1 MNTKYSQDKQWDLLE
16 QWYMDPSPK
25 KKFDHFLRYHG
36 YPCSNFED
44 DGLYYMQIC
53 RKFWYA
59 SRSERQLE
67 FIRKH
72 KGQYWEEADN
82 NDRFN
87 DTLIVAGLCLI
98 AGYGFGFAVAAAARP
113 GSR

>member
-1 MNTKYSQDKQWDLLE
+1 MNPKYSQEKQWDLLE

-25 KKFDHFLRYHG
+25 KKFDHFLRHQG

-67 FIRKH
+67 FIRRH
-72 KGQYWEEADN
+72 KNQYWEEADN
-82 NDRFN
+82 NDQLKN
-87 DTLIVAGLCLI
+87 SIIISALCLVAGY
-98 AGYGFGFAVAAAARP
+98 AFGFAAAAARP

>member
-1 MNTKYSQDKQWDLLE
+1 
-16 QWYMDPSPK
+16 MDPSPK

-98 AGYGFGFAVAAAARP
+98 AGYGFGFAVAAAAAARP

>member
-1 MNTKYSQDKQWDLLE
+1 MNPKYSDEKQWEILE

-25 KKFDHFLRYHG
+25 KKFDHFLRYIG

-59 SRSERQLE
+59 SRADKQLE

-72 KGQYWEEADN
+72 KNQYWADD
-82 NDRFN
+82 NDQYNR
-87 DTLIVAGLCLI
+87 TLIIGGLCLV
-98 AGYGFGFAVAAAARP
+98 AGYALGLAVAAAARP

>member
-1 MNTKYSQDKQWDLLE
+1 MTAKYSQEKQWDLLTK
-16 QWYMDPSPK
+16 WYTDPSPS
-25 KKFDHFLRYHG
+25 KKFDSFLRRQG

-59 SRSERQLE
+59 SRAHNQLE
-67 FIRKH
+67 FIKKH
-72 KGQYWEEADN
+72 KNQYWEEADN
-82 NDRFN
+82 NDQLN
-87 DTLIVAGLCLI
+87 NTLIIGSLCLVV
-98 AGYGFGFAVAAAARP
+98 GYTIGFVAATAA